1 MFIAYFILGLVFGS
15 FISLVSYRI
24 PKSKNIFITRSQ
36 CVKCSHKLTVKD
48 LIPVL
53 SWLLSKGKC
62 NYCKSKISIRYP
74 LIEIFTGFIFSLII
88 IIFGI
93 NNFSIIILALVILLI
108 TISVIDFENYIIP
121 DSLQLVFLIIAFY
134 WSWLFHYNILTILI
148 NFIIG
153 FLSAFFIMVIFK
165 YIRKKDGL
173 GFGDVKFIAIA
184 TIFFGYENLIIFYFF
199 SGLIGVANGLL
210 WLYLFRRSLY
220 PFAPSLCI
228 SFFLCLII
236 PYFFDKSWYIGI
248 NLLEMIISNFLF

>member
-121 DSLQLVFLIIAFY
+121 DTLQLVFLIIAFY

-165 YIRKKDGL
+165 YK
-173 GFGDVKFIAIA
+173 
-184 TIFFGYENLIIFYFF
+184 
-199 SGLIGVANGLL
+199 IGRAHV
-210 WLYLFRRSLY
+210 
-220 PFAPSLCI
+220 
-228 SFFLCLII
+228 
-236 PYFFDKSWYIGI
+236 
-248 NLLEMIISNFLF
+248 